1 MLLPKSRAFTPNH
14 SKGPSRRPIIIRLYC
29 APAVAIF
36 SLMIPVSVA
45 RAQQPVPAVLDAMTS
60 ELHRAFTSLGKI
72 PVAPSLASAAAD
84 TKGGI
89 ETDTSHPSSADKP
102 LPPYFLSYT
111 VRDTSFVSIRALYG
125 ALAESSAGRN
135 RVADVQVRVGDPK
148 LDNTHG
154 THRGSAVNSQ
164 QLPLGDDREALS
176 RSLWAATNTGY
187 GAALDNYLRVQTE
200 AQVRAKE
207 EDTSPDFSE
216 QEPQTH
222 IGAVAPQVVVDRA
235 AWEQRVR
242 ELSRIFRDYPDV
254 YQNMVFLTVQNETD
268 YFASSEGSQ
277 IVTPHLQARIVAVA
291 VTRADDGMD
300 LFREQ
305 TFEAPTADGLPT
317 QALLESA
324 MRELGKSL
332 EALRKAPVT
341 EPFDGPAILSGRAA
355 AVFFHEVLGHRLEG
369 QRQRGDEEGQTFTKD
384 VGKPILPDFLSVAD
398 DPTVSE
404 FGSTWLSGSYQ
415 YDDEGQK
422 AERVDLIQD
431 GMLKTFLMSRLP
443 IASFG
448 ASNGH
453 GRAEE
458 GHVPTGR
465 QGNLIVTSTKT
476 VPDSELRKELIDE
489 AKKQGK
495 PYGLYFEDISS
506 GFAVTQRSS
515 PQAFQVIPLVVWR
528 VYVDG
533 RPDELVRGV
542 SIVGTPLAAM
552 KSIIA
557 TGDKSEV
564 FNGECGAESGTIPV
578 SAVAP
583 AMLLSGIETQRQPQG
598 IARPP
603 ILPIPGAEEQ
613 GTGIRE
619 QGSENGAGQQKRR
632 GLNESVSAC
641 SPQLFSLPLSV
652 ASKSF
657 APQNP
662 PALTPKKIPS
672 SKRCSLSSTAA

>member
-1 MLLPKSRAFTPNH
+1 MLLLE
-14 SKGPSRRPIIIRLYC
+14 PIILTPSNFTAALKRRVIRFPHLVR
-29 APAVAIF
+29 AAAVILLLVPPAT
-36 SLMIPVSVA
+36 A
-45 RAQQPVPAVLDAMTS
+45 RAQRPAPAVLDAMTA
-60 ELHRAFTSLGKI
+60 ELHRAFTSLAKS
-72 PVAPSLASAAAD
+72 APSQQGD
-84 TKGGI
+84 
-89 ETDTSHPSSADKP
+89 DKQ

-111 VRDTSFVSIRALYG
+111 VRDSSFVSIRALYG
-125 ALAESSAGRN
+125 ALADSSAGRT
-135 RVADVQVRVGDPK
+135 RTADVQVRVGDPK

-154 THRGSAVNSQ
+154 THRGSAVNSL
-164 QLPLGDDREALS
+164 QLPLGDDREAIA
-176 RSLWAATNTGY
+176 RSLWLATNTGY
-187 GAALDNYLRVQTE
+187 GTALDNYLRVETE
-200 AQVRAKE
+200 AEVRAKE
-207 EDTSPDFSE
+207 EDTSPDFS
-216 QEPQTH
+216 QQAAQTH
-222 IGAVAPQVVVDRA
+222 IGATAPPVAVDRA

-254 YQNMVFLTVQNETD
+254 YENMVLLTVQNETD

-277 IVTPHLQARIVAVA
+277 IVTPHSQARLVAVA

-300 LFREQ
+300 LFRER
-305 TFEAPTADGLPT
+305 TFEAETVDGLPK
-317 QALLESA
+317 QADLEAA
-324 MRELGKSL
+324 MRELGQSL

-384 VGKPILPDFLSVAD
+384 VGKEVLPEFLSVVD
-398 DPTVSE
+398 DPTLTT
-404 FGSTWLSGSYQ
+404 FGDTWLSGSYR

-431 GMLKTFLMSRLP
+431 GVLKNFLMSRLP

-453 GRAEE
+453 GRAEA

-476 VPDSELRKELIDE
+476 VSESLLRKELIEE

-506 GFAVTQRSS
+506 GFAVTQRAS

-557 TGDKSEV
+557 TSDKSEI

-583 AMLLSGIETQRQPQG
+583 AMLLSSIETQRQPQG
-598 IARPP
+598 TARPP
-603 ILPIPGAEEQ
+603 ILPIPGVD
-613 GTGIRE
+613 T
-619 QGSENGAGQQKRR
+619 
-632 GLNESVSAC
+632 ES
-641 SPQLFSLPLSV
+641 P
-652 ASKSF
+652 ASKE
-657 APQNP
+657 AQ
-662 PALTPKKIPS
+662 
-672 SKRCSLSSTAA
+672 